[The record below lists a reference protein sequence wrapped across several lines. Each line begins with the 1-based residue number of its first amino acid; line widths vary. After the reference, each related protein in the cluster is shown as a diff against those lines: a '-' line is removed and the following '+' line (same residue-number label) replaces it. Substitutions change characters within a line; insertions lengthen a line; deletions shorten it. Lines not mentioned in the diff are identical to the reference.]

1 MKNKLPAPASRQN
14 RRTFLKS
21 QAVLGMGAL
30 TAGIG
35 FPASG
40 ASSRQPDQNRDLS
53 QDDLLAKY
61 EECLGGKFPGPIP
74 LKPQLRETLQKDG
87 YRIES
92 ITYEGLPGER
102 IPALIL
108 IPDHVTTADPAPG
121 IAVWHQ
127 HNGEYHLGKSEPA
140 GLAGN
145 PMHYTAVAI
154 VREGYVVLCPD
165 SMCFEERQD
174 PTGKLK
180 DGDFERFEFLREV
193 VRGRC
198 LAWKDVFDMKQ
209 SISMLCERPEVNI
222 DLIGCYGHSMGSTHS
237 WLVGPL
243 EPRIKCVVGNCCL
256 PTYEAIEQNHILHCF
271 PNFVPG
277 WKKYGDTPDIA
288 SMIAP
293 RALHLNFGE
302 KDEGSPIEFVKMGL
316 KRIADAYNKKGVPEN
331 FTWFIEPGAGHVLS
345 EAMWQQ
351 AKTFFAQH
359 LPVRG

>member
-1 MKNKLPAPASRQN
+1 MNEQN
-14 RRTFLKS
+14 RRDFLKS
-21 QAVLGMGAL
+21 QAILGAGTLAAGMGLSFSSTPSQQAWKTGDL
-30 TAGIG
+30 TL
-35 FPASG
+35 
-40 ASSRQPDQNRDLS
+40 DE
-53 QDDLLAKY
+53 LLAKY
-61 EECLGGKFPGPIP
+61 QECLGGPFPEPSP
-74 LKPQLRETLQKDG
+74 LLPQLRETIQKDG

-92 ITYEGLPGER
+92 YTYEGLPGER
-102 IPALIL
+102 IPALVL
-108 IPDHVTTADPAPG
+108 IPDRVTAAAPAPG

-145 PMHYTAVAI
+145 PMHFTALAL

-198 LAWKDVFDMKQ
+198 LAWKDIFDMKQ
-209 SISMLCERPEVNI
+209 SINMLCERPDVIN
-222 DLIGCYGHSMGSTHS
+222 DQIGCYGHSMGSTHA

-256 PTYEAIEQNHILHCF
+256 PTYEAIEENHLIHCF

-277 WKKYGDTPDIA
+277 WKNYGDTPEIA
-288 SMIAP
+288 SLIAP
-293 RALHLNFGE
+293 RALHLNLGE
-302 KDEGSPIEFVKMGL
+302 KDEGSPIDSAKRGL
-316 KRIADAYNKKGVPEN
+316 QHIGEVYKKKGVPEK
-331 FTWFIEPGAGHVLS
+331 FTCYIEPGAGHVLS
-345 EAMWQQ
+345 DAMWQHV
-351 AKTFFAQH
+351 KECFARN
-359 LPVRG
+359 LRK